1 MYFPLFKTQLIYQK
15 RVNFSNWTLFTHQ
28 SILKTLVKITT
39 LDVHYTNTSCLD
51 MSAYNTLNKPTIF
64 YRFINYWTYT
74 TFTFLLKTKRIKT
87 LVKFYKN
94 NLFLERELREMFNI
108 NIEGGRDTRNLL
120 LDYHYALNPML
131 SNFNVEGQEE
141 VYLNIFNDKLE
152 YVPTTYVEL

>member
-1 MYFPLFKTQLIYQK
+1 
-15 RVNFSNWTLFTHQ
+15 
-28 SILKTLVKITT
+28 
-39 LDVHYTNTSCLD
+39 
-51 MSAYNTLNKPTIF
+51 
-64 YRFINYWTYT
+64 
-74 TFTFLLKTKRIKT
+74 
-87 LVKFYKN
+87 
-94 NLFLERELREMFNI
+94 MFNI